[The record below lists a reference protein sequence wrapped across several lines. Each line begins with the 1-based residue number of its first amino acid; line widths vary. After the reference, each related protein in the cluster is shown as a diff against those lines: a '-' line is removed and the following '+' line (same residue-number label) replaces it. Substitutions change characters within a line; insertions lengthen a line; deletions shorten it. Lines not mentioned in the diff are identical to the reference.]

1 MAEHHKYYK
10 ILREGMC
17 HQGFQYA
24 LDISACIPG
33 GMYFCRLQDIPWWL
47 DLYEDNAFIAEVHFL
62 PQSNVER
69 IGLRKF
75 RVDWCILRNSVPIP
89 KFVKRYFEP
98 QDLLRR
104 SPFLIRYI
112 EAPSLILQ
120 FYAVEEDPHSIE
132 YIGTPHADV
141 CDLAVQKNGLCI
153 RYLRYHTLDLYKI
166 AVAQNGLAL
175 VYVKEE
181 FWTLAMYKEA
191 IVELCLTAV
200 SENGLALQFVR
211 TQTEEICKAA
221 VGQNGYAL
229 IYVKPEF
236 KTPEVCRIAWK
247 ENSRT
252 LDFATDAFQ
261 KFAGK
266 RRFILH

>member
-1 MAEHHKYYK
+1 MEHHKYYK
-10 ILREGMC
+10 ILREGMY
-17 HQGFQYA
+17 HQGIQYT

-33 GMYFCRLQDIPWWL
+33 GMYFCRIQDIPWWL

-98 QDLLRR
+98 LDLLKR

-112 EAPSLILQ
+112 EAPSLVLQ
-120 FYAVEEDPHSIE
+120 FYAVEEDPHSLGCIH
-132 YIGTPHADV
+132 IPHPDV
-141 CDLAVQKNGLCI
+141 CLLAVRKNGLCI
-153 RYLRYHTLDLYKI
+153 RYVPYPTIDLYKI

-175 VYVKEE
+175 GHIEEKFWNSELYEREMAYLSLVAVKE
-181 FWTLAMYKEA
+181 
-191 IVELCLTAV
+191 
-200 SENGLALQFVR
+200 NGFALQFVR

-247 ENSRT
+247 QNSRA
-252 LDFATDAFQ
+252 LGFATDRFQ
-261 KFAGK
+261 KVAT
-266 RRFILH
+266 RRRLILH